1 MIVTRILFLVLLLTL
16 TSFTCSYL
24 TSLTYPLSPRQL
36 SPGLH
41 RHPSLIQNKRRFF
54 SKGSSP
60 NDKTFDSSSSSPTS
74 NGKTVLEQVASKGL
88 AGVLAIFVAEA
99 IFWAAGVPL
108 AELWF
113 KLTSGEWIDLSTSE
127 GQLKAT
133 AFSFGYGGFAT
144 VILQYR
150 VTLFAIPLVP
160 IMEKLVV
167 DPLNRYFGKQF
178 NQKVENSEEE

>member
-1 MIVTRILFLVLLLTL
+1 MIVTRILFLVLLLAL
-16 TSFTCSYL
+16 TSFSCSYL
-24 TSLTYPLSPRQL
+24 TSLTYTLSPRQL
-36 SPGLH
+36 SPALR
-41 RHPSLIQNKRRFF
+41 RHPSLIQNQRRFF

-60 NDKTFDSSSSSPTS
+60 NDKTFDSSSAPTS
-74 NGKTVLEQVASKGL
+74 NGKSVLEQVASKGL

-167 DPLNRYFGKQF
+167 DPLNRYFGKQ
-178 NQKVENSEEE
+178 KVENSEEE

>member
-1 MIVTRILFLVLLLTL
+1 MSFSAISRIFYLLATILITLIYLPSSCGFQTATMARGLGGICQTREFMLPARQNLKI
-16 TSFTCSYL
+16 YDKKG
-24 TSLTYPLSPRQL
+24 LSSMGDPTQL
-36 SPGLH
+36 DSAHSPKV
-41 RHPSLIQNKRRFF
+41 N
-54 SKGSSP
+54 
-60 NDKTFDSSSSSPTS
+60 
-74 NGKTVLEQVASKGL
+74 VMEQVASKGL

-99 IFWAAGVPL
+99 IFWAAGIPL

-113 KLTSGEWIDLSTSE
+113 KFSTGEWVDLSTPE

-160 IMEKLVV
+160 IMEKLIVE
-167 DPLNRYFGKQF
+167 PLNRQFGKA
-178 NQKVENSEEE
+178 NKKEKQK